1 MRITDLHMQTI
12 EPRLA
17 TPIKLAYG
25 TVSSVESVIIRIDTE
40 SGTSG
45 HGEASTIAFVTGET
59 PETIVATL
67 ARFRAAV
74 IGQDALAVGRVHA
87 LMDAMIRGNSAA
99 KAAVDIALYD
109 ILGKSVGRPLYRL
122 LGAAETSFATD
133 VMISID
139 APDAMA
145 EEARSRCAQGFTAL
159 KVKAGREVTADI
171 EAARK
176 IREAVGPEVVLRID
190 ANQGWTIAETLK
202 VARELQSHGIRGIEQ
217 PVPFW
222 DVEGMA
228 RLRGRMGPIELI
240 ADESLH
246 SPQDAV
252 RLVRAAAADMFSIK
266 LAKAGGIYR
275 ALQINAVAEASG
287 VSCMLGCMPET
298 RIATTAAAHL
308 KAAQANIA
316 VADLDAAVL
325 VVEPRIEGG
334 FAIDGETIT
343 LSDRPGLGVEV
354 RI

>member
-1 MRITDLHMQTI
+1 MQKI
-12 EPRLA
+12 EPRLVA
-17 TPIKLAYG
+17 PIRLAYG
-25 TVSSVESVIIRIDTE
+25 SVLSVESVVIRIDTE

-45 HGEASTIAFVTGET
+45 YGEASTIAFVTGET
-59 PETIVATL
+59 PETIMATL
-67 ARFRAAV
+67 ARFRTALIGKHALA
-74 IGQDALAVGRVHA
+74 IGQVHGV
-87 LMDAMIRGNSAA
+87 MDAMIRGNSAA

-109 ILGKSVGRPLYRL
+109 ILGKSLEQPLHRL

-133 VMISID
+133 VMLSID

-159 KVKAGREVTADI
+159 KVKAGRDVPADV
-171 EAARK
+171 EAVRR
-176 IREAVGPEVVLRID
+176 IRQAVGPEIILRID

-202 VARELQSHGIRGIEQ
+202 VARELHSHDIRGIEQ

-228 RLRGRMGPIELI
+228 RLRGRMGSIELI

-252 RLVRAAAADMFSIK
+252 RLVRAAAADMFSLK

-275 ALQINAVAEASG
+275 ALQINAIAEASG

-298 RIATTAAAHL
+298 RIATAAAAHL
-308 KAAQANIA
+308 KAAQNNIS

-325 VVEPRIEGG
+325 VAEPRIDGG
-334 FAIDGETIT
+334 FAIDGATIT

>member
-1 MRITDLHMQTI
+1 MRITDLHMQKI
-12 EPRLA
+12 LPRL
-17 TPIKLAYG
+17 TSPIKLAYG

-59 PETIVATL
+59 PETIMATL
-67 ARFRAAV
+67 ARFRTAL
-74 IGQDALAVGRVHA
+74 IGQDALAIGRVHG

-109 ILGKSVGRPLYRL
+109 ILGKSVEVPLYRL
-122 LGAAETSFATD
+122 LGGAETSFATD

-145 EEARSRCAQGFTAL
+145 EEARSRCAQGFTVL
-159 KVKAGREVTADI
+159 KVKAGRDVSADI

-190 ANQGWTIAETLK
+190 ANQGWTVAETLT
-202 VARELQSHGIRGIEQ
+202 VAQELQSHGIRGIEQ

-252 RLVRAAAADMFSIK
+252 RLVRAAAADMFSLK
-266 LAKAGGIYR
+266 LAKSGGIYR
-275 ALQINAVAEASG
+275 ALQINAIAEASG

-298 RIATTAAAHL
+298 RIATAAAAHL
-308 KAAQANIA
+308 KAAQKNIS

-325 VVEPRIEGG
+325 IEEPRIDGG
-334 FAIDGETIT
+334 FAIDVETIT